1 MSLESGS
8 AGVLRPVK
16 RLAWWVVGTALTVLV
31 LLFPAVKWGSV
42 GDGEGPASYDQT
54 TITSFV
60 GHFDVA
66 EDGDMAVTQTLTVN
80 FPGPGKHGI
89 FEFWDIVDPNAP
101 GSRRI
106 PHDIEVT
113 MDGGNVPVELSQ
125 QAGGKYRVA
134 RIGDPDSTVEPGEH
148 VYEISY
154 HVDGVLIPG
163 DGDTETAF
171 YWNLIP
177 AGWAQS
183 ITQADLTVHL
193 PVVAEDVRCAVGG
206 DQRGCD
212 VSGQGTDTLHVG
224 AAGLDPRTSVTVK
237 TGLDMPT
244 PPAGGTLPWGLPL
257 DPVLGASV
265 VLLGVVLLLAA
276 GAAGFGLVLARRAHE
291 ADPQF
296 PLMYAPPEGIGP
308 AQAAYLVT
316 EDVDDQQYVATLLY
330 AAERGAITLE
340 RHGDGWTITDK
351 GGAEGWAGLDP
362 VTSGIAHVLSGPGT
376 SFTATP
382 GSAEDGKRMK
392 SEIASFESGTK
403 DWASSA
409 GLMARSGLGGM
420 GTAVIGLC
428 FAAVVAVAIWNPINM
443 SALGLIPG
451 LFAVFGIG
459 LAASGAGT
467 KRTRAGRDLWSRAGG
482 FRRILATP
490 SAQDRFDFSGREE
503 LYTAYVPWAVAFG
516 CADQWAEKYRIET
529 GSEPPVPSYLG
540 HTYAG
545 VYAGSAVS
553 TMVSDFSST
562 VSSAISSYEATQKS
576 SSSSSGGGGGFSG
589 GGGGGGGGGGSW

>member
-1 MSLESGS
+1 M
-8 AGVLRPVK
+8 K
-16 RLAWWVVGTALTVLV
+16 RLVWWVIGTAVVVLV
-31 LLFPAVKWGSV
+31 LLIPAALYGFD
-42 GDGEGPASYDQT
+42 DGEEAPYEP
-54 TITSFV
+54 TSISRYLAD
-60 GHFDVA
+60 FDVA
-66 EDGDMAVTQTLTVN
+66 EDGDMDVVETITVD
-80 FPGPGKHGI
+80 FPSSDRHGI
-89 FEFWDIVDPNAP
+89 FRFFDEADENDDHVRWVPRDI
-101 GSRRI
+101 S
-106 PHDIEVT
+106 VT
-113 MDGGNVPVELSQ
+113 MDGEEVPVAIESQ
-125 QAGGKYRVA
+125 DGGRYTVA
-134 RIGDPDSTVEPGEH
+134 RIGDADVYVDQGEH

-154 HVDGVLIPG
+154 TMDGVLREG
-163 DGDTETAF
+163 TNVDAETEF

-177 AGWAQS
+177 GGWLQT
-183 ITQADLTVHL
+183 IEQARLTVHL
-193 PVVAEDVRCAVGG
+193 PTAADEVRCAVGTG
-206 DQRGCD
+206 ADDGGCD
-212 VSGQGTDTLHVG
+212 VRGEGTETLQVR
-224 AAGLDPRTSVTVK
+224 AESLPAQTPVTVQV
-237 TGLDMPT
+237 GLDMPT
-244 PPAGGTLPWGLPL
+244 PSPGKTLPWAPEL
-257 DPVLGASV
+257 DEVLGTSV
-265 VLLGVVLLLAA
+265 PLLAVILLLAA
-276 GAAGFGLVLARRAHE
+276 GAAGFGVVLARRARE
-291 ADPQF
+291 TDPQF

-340 RHGDGWTITDK
+340 REGEGWTITDK

-382 GSAEDGKRMK
+382 GSVEDGKRMK
-392 SEIASFESGTK
+392 SEIASFESNTK
-403 DWASSA
+403 DWADSA
-409 GLMARSGLGGM
+409 GLMASSGLGGF
-420 GTAVIGLC
+420 GTIVIGACILLVLGAGI
-428 FAAVVAVAIWNPINM
+428 FNPFGL

-467 KRTRAGRDLWSRAGG
+467 KRTRAGRQLWSRAGG

-545 VYAGSAVS
+545 MYAGSAVS
-553 TMVSDFSST
+553 TMVSDFNST